1 MRKRIKEY
9 EDYKPREPEAVSA
22 DDIDGYKYTD
32 CLQYRVWKKML
43 KIINPVTVTLDPST
57 ASPWFTVSEDL
68 TSVRCSS
75 IKEYSTTSPNKFC
88 KGPSVLGSEGFS
100 SGRHSW
106 VVEVGNKTNW
116 NLGVASESA
125 NGNGNAVLKPE
136 NGYWTIVLRNEDK
149 YSACTNEGRTALE
162 PKTRPKKLLVSLDY
176 EAGKVT
182 FYNAD
187 DMSHIYTFTEKFT
200 EKIFPYF
207 NPFYY
212 HKTKNLDPLRICLL

>member
-1 MRKRIKEY
+1 
-9 EDYKPREPEAVSA
+9 
-22 DDIDGYKYTD
+22 
-32 CLQYRVWKKML
+32 ML

-57 ASPWFTVSEDL
+57 ASPWLTVSEDL
-68 TSVRCSS
+68 TSVKCRS
-75 IKEYSTTSPNKFC
+75 IKEYSTTSPNKFD

-100 SGRHSW
+100 SGRLSW
-106 VVEVGNKTNW
+106 VVEVGNKMNW

-125 NGNGNAVLKPE
+125 NRKGNIVLKPE
-136 NGYWTIVLRNEDK
+136 HGYWTIVLRNEDE
-149 YSACTNEGRTALE
+149 YSACTNEERTPLE

-187 DMSHIYTFTEKFT
+187 DMSHIYTFTDKFT

-212 HKTKNLDPLRICLL
+212 HTTKNSDPLRICLL